1 MDSLLL
7 LCVCFFL
14 GIILGRAKRFP
25 AEAPATLNAF
35 IINIS
40 LPALALI
47 HIHELRL
54 GADLI
59 LPAIA
64 PWVLFL
70 GGALLI
76 PPIGRRIGL
85 PERTIGCLVLMAGL
99 GNTSFVGIPMIQA
112 FYGRDAVGTGMLV
125 DQLGSFLALATVGLL
140 AAARY
145 SGGATGGRATMMRVF
160 RFVPF
165 WGMVA
170 GFLLMPVTFPEPLV
184 LFLRKLGDTLTPLA
198 LVSVGLQL
206 RPGETRGK
214 RGALAIGLLWKM
226 LAGPL
231 LILLLFALAPGSG
244 GMVRQVSIFEIAMP
258 PMITAGI
265 VAIEHDLDPQL
276 AMLMLGIG
284 IPLSFITLPIWWYL
298 MR

>member
-14 GIILGRAKRFP
+14 GIILGRTGRFP

-40 LPALALI
+40 LPALALV

-54 GADLI
+54 NTGLI

-64 PWVLFL
+64 PWILFL
-70 GGALLI
+70 GGALII
-76 PPIGRRIGL
+76 PPIGRRMRL

-112 FYGRDAVGTGMLV
+112 FYGRDAIGTGMLV
-125 DQLGSFLALATVGLL
+125 DQLGSFLALATVGLIT
-140 AAARY
+140 AARY
-145 SGGATGGRATMMRVF
+145 SGGTGGRRATMARVF

-170 GFLLMPVTFPEPLV
+170 GFMLMPVTFPEPLV
-184 LFLRKLGDTLTPLA
+184 LFLQKLGDTLTPLA

-206 RPGETRGK
+206 RPGGISGRG
-214 RGALAIGLLWKM
+214 RPLAMGLLWKM
-226 LAGPL
+226 LVGPL
-231 LILLLFALAPGSG
+231 LILLIVALMPGAWEITRS
-244 GMVRQVSIFEIAMP
+244 VSVFEIAMP

-265 VAIEHDLDPQL
+265 IAIEHDLDPQL
-276 AMLMLGIG
+276 AMLMLGVG
-284 IPLSFITLPIWWYL
+284 IPLSFITLPLWWYL